1 MVEEIKLKA
10 CSYWLVRYVPDLVKG
25 EFVNIGLFLYSREEG
40 FLDCQITNDFERVRR
55 WHRYADLEFLRELQE
70 YFTGQ
75 IQEHETR
82 LEEFI
87 REMQE
92 SYSNLIQMSPPQP
105 CLLRDPQTEL
115 RGLFSRYVG
124 VQLAGPPVQDT
135 RMRIKLRLTEA
146 FGRYGLLDHKLF
158 ERRIPVEKW
167 TQKGDPF
174 CFDFGYQAL
183 LTEGKPNGH
192 IKFVHALSLHRDN
205 ELATVLKDRI
215 LKVRAEE
222 PADLTAIVEGLPAP
236 NDDPA
241 FATRTILEEA
251 QILIQPI
258 AGVDSYAQSVRR
270 DLLMPPLVQ

>member
-1 MVEEIKLKA
+1 MTEETKLKA

-25 EFVNIGLFLYSREEG
+25 EFVNIGLFLYNPEEG
-40 FLDCQITNDFERVRR
+40 FLDCMITNDFGRVRR
-55 WHRYADLEFLRELQE
+55 LHRHADLEFLRELQE

-75 IQEHETR
+75 IQAHETE
-82 LEEFI
+82 LEKFI

-92 SYSNLIQMSPPQP
+92 SFSNLIQVTTPQP
-105 CLLRDPQTEL
+105 CLLMDPPAEMQ
-115 RGLFSRYVG
+115 GLFNRYVG
-124 VQLAGPPVQDT
+124 IQLAGPPVADT
-135 RMRIKLRLTEA
+135 RMRIKLRMTEA
-146 FGRYGLLDHKLF
+146 FRRHGLLDHKLF
-158 ERRIPVEKW
+158 ERRIPAEKW

-174 CFDFGYQAL
+174 CFDFGYRAL

-192 IKFVHALSLHRDN
+192 IQFVQALSLHRDN

-215 LKVRAEE
+215 LKVRAKE

-236 NDDPA
+236 DDDPA
-241 FATRTILEEA
+241 VATRTILEEA

-270 DLLMPPLVQ
+270 DLLMPPLAP